1 MSEIVLHPSKLT
13 KLSNYRLSNGSIE
26 TVLHPSKLTKPQTSN
41 LKLCRQGKS
50 IVLHPFELTKPQ
62 TGHHRAIHFAKC
74 CQFED
79 VSIMHK
85 SLSIITHFSC
95 SKL

>member
-1 MSEIVLHPSKLT
+1 M
-13 KLSNYRLSNGSIE
+13 
-26 TVLHPSKLTKPQTSN
+26 
-41 LKLCRQGKS
+41 
-50 IVLHPFELTKPQ
+50 VLHPFELTKLSNSLCGP
-62 TGHHRAIHFAKC
+62 TKGTSVLHPFELTKLSNYLGFFVCPDLVLHPFELTKLSNLKFNLRSSPSYTFAKC

-79 VSIMHK
+79 VSIIHK